1 MGWEVAP
8 QGLAELL
15 LRIEKDYR
23 PGPMYITENGSCYA
37 DEVDGA
43 GEIDDVERRHYLMR
57 HLATLKSAIRDGAP
71 VKGYFAWSLLDN
83 FEWAEGYLK
92 RFGLTYIDYAT
103 QQRRLK
109 GSGKWYRSFLRGE

>member
-1 MGWEVAP
+1 
-8 QGLAELL
+8 
-15 LRIEKDYR
+15 
-23 PGPMYITENGSCYA
+23 MYITENGSCYA
-37 DEVDGA
+37 DEVGADG
-43 GEIDDVERRHYLMR
+43 EVDDVGRRHYLMR
-57 HLATLKSAIRDGAP
+57 HLATLNSAIKDGVP

-92 RFGLTYIDYAT
+92 RFGLTHIDYAT